1 MSAIVNLISNK
12 CHFGCKDDCLHC
24 KMSPTYARLS
34 IFYSKG
40 LSSMLNMQDLATF
53 RIIKVQD
60 VQAYDILFLE
70 TNLDGHRKS
79 EK

>member
-1 MSAIVNLISNK
+1 
-12 CHFGCKDDCLHC
+12 
-24 KMSPTYARLS
+24 
-34 IFYSKG
+34 
-40 LSSMLNMQDLATF
+40 MLNMQDLATF